1 MDIYRIKG
9 ICRKGGEI
17 QMSDLLQITTPVQAR
32 DFGNLS
38 HNNQN
43 RQTNLQQNP
52 TGQVFDL
59 GVQNEVVKVNNR
71 SEDQAQQNLKDD
83 GGLGLLS
90 TGSGLVKNPSAALES
105 AKAIMSQELL
115 AAVRESGDS
124 DALGKL
130 TEFASEVMLTPE
142 SLQPDMVM
150 QQNNSTIYGDKL
162 WNVLK
167 TLVDMTDSP
176 VVKEAVVDFAKA
188 AADLSAKDEIL
199 RSLSANFKF
208 LSREAAPGKAVSEE
222 LMAASKAL
230 SGADAQKNFNALKP
244 TLLKL
249 LSYTEHSLLL
259 NDDTKNLLPLI
270 KHSMSRYTDSPEA
283 LKSSFEALLNIS
295 EGIELTDKQKEALG
309 LDPKAAQP
317 ENAALTQQNASG
329 QQNAPLESLAKEQ
342 SSPLQQLLK
351 GLGLSGNEGEKAIG
365 TPAEETLSPNA
376 PTPQSISP
384 ESAKQNYTSND
395 LAQTQKSM
403 SPQTASPQLKEAA
416 NPLTQKL
423 MDLFDEYISKN
434 EYIAPDAKLRSL
446 FDPETAKH
454 ESAQRSAVNLLAAGA
469 NHMAGRISPD
479 TMTKIV
485 STIDFTEGA
494 DALQKVLS
502 AVIPNT
508 PAMRNALQSIFDDLE
523 QTRDLD
529 AMISKLNTIL
539 ENIDDSHNENLLT
552 LAQGMNAALGEMAAD
567 GKYSVTTSTSMET
580 LTDFITKNIDNSF
593 LHSLSGMNQSDM
605 VQNMLTAPGVFTP
618 LIHQFIPLDAFG
630 IKAFGEM
637 WIDPHD
643 DELTDNVK
651 NNKNGKD
658 SSGSHMFICF
668 DIEDTGYF
676 ELEIYEKDKNLSVL
690 LLCPENTEKDFSAI
704 KDSVPKIAA
713 ANGYHVTA
721 SIVEGMQAKRSLD
734 QVFPR
739 LAVQRSGLNVK
750 I

>member
-1 MDIYRIKG
+1 
-9 ICRKGGEI
+9 
-17 QMSDLLQITTPVQAR
+17 MSDLLQVTTPVQTR
-32 DFGNLS
+32 DFGNLN

-43 RQTNLQQNP
+43 RQANVQQNP
-52 TGQVFDL
+52 TGQVFNL
-59 GVQNEVVKVNNR
+59 GAQNEVIKVNNR
-71 SEDQAQQNLKDD
+71 SEDQAQQNLKDE
-83 GGLGLLS
+83 GGPGLLS

-105 AKAIMSQELL
+105 AKAIMSRELL

-124 DALGKL
+124 ATLGKL

-150 QQNNSTIYGDKL
+150 QQNNATIYGDKL

-167 TLVDMTDSP
+167 TLADITDSP
-176 VVKEAVVDFAKA
+176 IVKEAVIDFAKA

-222 LMAASKAL
+222 LMAAAKAL

-295 EGIELTDKQKEALG
+295 EGIELTPKQQEALG
-309 LDPKAAQP
+309 LDPKAKQP
-317 ENAALTQQNASG
+317 DGTALDR
-329 QQNAPLESLAKEQ
+329 QNAPDGAAVKEQ
-342 SSPLQQLLK
+342 GTPLQQLLK
-351 GLGLSGNEGEKAIG
+351 GLGLSGNDEAKAAELPQG
-365 TPAEETLSPNA
+365 KEPAPESIAQEA
-376 PTPQSISP
+376 PSP
-384 ESAKQNYTSND
+384 EGKLPEGAEQNNTSNI
-395 LAQTQKSM
+395 LADQQKA
-403 SPQTASPQLKEAA
+403 SPPQLKEAA

-434 EYIAPDAKLRSL
+434 EYIAPEAKLKSL

-494 DALQKVLS
+494 DALRKVLS

-529 AMISKLNTIL
+529 GMIAKLNTIL
-539 ENIDDSHNENLLT
+539 ENIDDSHSENLVT
-552 LAQGMNAALGEMAAD
+552 LAQGMNTALGEMAAE
-567 GKYSVTTSTSMET
+567 GKYNVTTSTSMET

-630 IKAFGEM
+630 LKAFGEM

-651 NNKNGKD
+651 NNKNGTD
-658 SSGSHMFICF
+658 NSGSHMFICF

-721 SIVEGMQAKRSLD
+721 SIVEGMHAKRSLD
-734 QVFPR
+734 QVFPK
-739 LAVQRSGLNVK
+739 LAVQRTGLNVK